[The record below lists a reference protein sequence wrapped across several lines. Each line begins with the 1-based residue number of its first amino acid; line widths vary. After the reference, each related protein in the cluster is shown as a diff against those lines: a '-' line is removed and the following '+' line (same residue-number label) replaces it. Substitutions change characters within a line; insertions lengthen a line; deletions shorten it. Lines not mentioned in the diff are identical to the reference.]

1 MMMMMMMMMI
11 WIKVFCQ
18 CVFIVICSTCQVG
31 KHYVAKT
38 KKAPQECHAC
48 TSRDFFLWIFPRKKY
63 PITSSIPGSSRSSFI
78 PKKIFPPPCQPY
90 GGISLDGGCST
101 RVIKPEAMRP
111 YKTSFWKTIKTL
123 TQHTS
128 LIFPIPKR

>member
-1 MMMMMMMMMI
+1 MRFHCHLFNLPS
-11 WIKVFCQ
+11 WKTLC
-18 CVFIVICSTCQVG
+18 
-31 KHYVAKT
+31 AKT

-78 PKKIFPPPCQPY
+78 PKKIFSPPCQPY

-128 LIFPIPKR
+128 LYPKGNFYFKDVMKHSYKL